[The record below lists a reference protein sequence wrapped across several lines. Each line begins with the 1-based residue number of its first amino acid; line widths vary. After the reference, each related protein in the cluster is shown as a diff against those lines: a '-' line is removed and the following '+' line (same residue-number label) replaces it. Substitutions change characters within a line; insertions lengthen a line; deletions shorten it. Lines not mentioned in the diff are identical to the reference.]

1 MKNNIKLSKNDEKQ
15 ENSMKKNKNLEINEN
30 SINLFEEKQYKLFQ
44 ANSMEIVD
52 DFIKN
57 GIKVNHIITDPPY
70 SISKKNNFSTLKHP
84 RTGINFGEWDKDFD
98 LFSWIPKYA
107 EILDKN
113 GSMIVFCSYR
123 FISFIIK
130 TMEDSGL
137 EVKDIIIWKKS
148 NPMPRNID
156 RRYVQ
161 DMEFAIWA
169 VKKNAKWTFHK
180 LDGHKYMRS
189 LYETSL
195 VSGNEKLAHPTQ
207 KSLKLMQE
215 LILVH
220 TNEND
225 IILDPFMGTGTT
237 GIASLQKNRKFIGI
251 ELSEEYFE
259 MAKTRFEES
268 AFQMNFIKK

>member
-1 MKNNIKLSKNDEKQ
+1 MKNYKKLSKNDENTHNLDK
-15 ENSMKKNKNLEINEN
+15 NNLKKIDKEPETDFLNEKNYKIFNED
-30 SINLFEEKQYKLFQ
+30 
-44 ANSMEIVD
+44 AMTIVD
-52 DFIKN
+52 MLIKN
-57 GIKVNHIITDPPY
+57 NVKVNHIITDPPY
-70 SISKKNNFSTLKHP
+70 SISKKNNFGTLKHP

-98 LFSWIPKYA
+98 LFSWIPKYSQV
-107 EILDKN
+107 LDKN

-123 FISFIIK
+123 YISFIIK
-130 TMEDSGL
+130 TMEESGL
-137 EVKDIIIWKKS
+137 EVKDVIVWRKS

-169 VKKNAKWTFHK
+169 VKKNAKWTFNK
-180 LDGHKYMRS
+180 LEGHKYMRS

-220 TNEND
+220 TNVGD
-225 IILDPFMGTGTT
+225 TILDPFMGTATT
-237 GIASLQKNRKFIGI
+237 GIASLKNGRKFIGI
-251 ELSEEYFE
+251 ELSPEYFE
-259 MAKTRFEES
+259 MAKNRIEET
-268 AFQMNFIKK
+268 NF